1 MASRRNKPTKA
12 RIVES
17 LPPLG
22 DTELG
27 EIYIETTNNR
37 IYVRIVS
44 GWKYAE
50 LN

>member
-1 MASRRNKPTKA
+1 MPQNFIKACKASV
-12 RIVES
+12 VES

-22 DTELG
+22 DTEIG

-44 GWKYAE
+44 GWKYAS
-50 LN
+50 LT